1 MKIEKFEEKIE
12 IPKELEVKI
21 EDSIVS
27 IKNKDKIVSKELR
40 NKQVNLE
47 VKDNNIIVSF
57 TKGTKREKTMA
68 GTFKAHI
75 KNMFKGALEGHVYKL
90 KICSGHFPMN
100 VTIDKEKVVV
110 NNFLGEKVPRELKLR
125 EGVDVKMEGDIIT
138 VESSDKEL
146 AGQTSAD
153 IEILTKVKGKDLR
166 IFQDGIYITE
176 KDGKGII

>member
-75 KNMFKGALEGHVYKL
+75 KNMFKGALEGHVY
-90 KICSGHFPMN
+90 
-100 VTIDKEKVVV
+100 
-110 NNFLGEKVPRELKLR
+110 
-125 EGVDVKMEGDIIT
+125 
-138 VESSDKEL
+138 
-146 AGQTSAD
+146 
-153 IEILTKVKGKDLR
+153 
-166 IFQDGIYITE
+166 
-176 KDGKGII
+176 